1 MKTEVEAKMNYF
13 LIVLLICIFLS
24 LAVGVYLGGKLTAR
38 TYQAKLDRWIQEKE
52 KQIRLDA
59 IKRSRATLGGKFGE
73 QLAPYL
79 PDFAYDPTEVRFI
92 GSPIDFIVFPGLS
105 QDDPREI
112 VLLEVKSRGNK
123 LSKREKRIRE
133 LVREKRIRWELYE
146 TYI

>member
-1 MKTEVEAKMNYF
+1 MKTEVEAKMDYF

>member
-1 MKTEVEAKMNYF
+1 MKTEVEAKMDYF

-112 VLLEVKSRGNK
+112 VFLEVKSRGSK

>member
-1 MKTEVEAKMNYF
+1 MDYF

-112 VLLEVKSRGNK
+112 VFLEVKSRGSK

>member
-1 MKTEVEAKMNYF
+1 MNYF

-79 PDFAYDPTEVRFI
+79 PDFAYDPTEV
-92 GSPIDFIVFPGLS
+92 
-105 QDDPREI
+105 
-112 VLLEVKSRGNK
+112 
-123 LSKREKRIRE
+123 
-133 LVREKRIRWELYE
+133 
-146 TYI
+146 

>member
-1 MKTEVEAKMNYF
+1 MKTEVEAKMDYF

-24 LAVGVYLGGKLTAR
+24 LAVGVYLGGKLAAR

-112 VLLEVKSRGNK
+112 VLLEVKSRGSK

>member
-1 MKTEVEAKMNYF
+1 MKTEIGAKMDYF

-24 LAVGVYLGGKLTAR
+24 LAVGVYLGGKLAAR
-38 TYQAKLDRWIQEKE
+38 TYQAKLERWIQEKE
-52 KQIRLDA
+52 KKIRLDA

-105 QDDPREI
+105 QDNPREI

-123 LSKREKRIRE
+123 LSRREKRIRE

>member
-1 MKTEVEAKMNYF
+1 MKTKVEAKMDYF